1 MNIITPE
8 SPAGLQIN
16 RALLFRRQTMRIHG
30 RIKMGHYPTPPRVVE
45 LIRRYFYFPSEEFSC
60 LDPCCGEGDA
70 LVSLIAG
77 TDAITYGVELDHQR
91 AEESKARLHHVL
103 RCGIEETRI
112 QHRACSLLLLNPPYD
127 ELTLEEE
134 TDAKTERQERAFL
147 RMTVSYL
154 IPGGVLVYIIPQ
166 KRLDKAIARLL
177 ASRFEHIHAL
187 RFPDPEYGDFK
198 QIIVFGVRK
207 TDNCLDEQ
215 EASRLQSVPKMELSP
230 LSDNAEIVYPIPAS
244 GPLTLF
250 RSILIDPEELEKHIK
265 QSPLW
270 KRFTAL
276 TTRSEIRIP
285 RPPLPLHS
293 GHLGLLLAA
302 GKLDGVVGT
311 GEDTHLVKGNVRKI
325 TTVLQEMKGEVLEER
340 ELDRYVV
347 SIKILNRNGDIRE
360 LT

>member
-1 MNIITPE
+1 
-8 SPAGLQIN
+8 
-16 RALLFRRQTMRIHG
+16 MRIHG

-45 LIRRYFYFPSEEFSC
+45 LIRSYLSFPPEQFSC
-60 LDPCCGEGDA
+60 LDPCCGEGNA
-70 LVSLIAG
+70 LTGLVAG
-77 TDAITYGVELDHQR
+77 TNAVTYGVELDHQR
-91 AEESKARLHHVL
+91 AQESKDRLHHVL

-127 ELTLEEE
+127 ELTLVEEAD
-134 TDAKTERQERAFL
+134 TKTERQERAFL
-147 RMTVSYL
+147 RMTVPYL
-154 IPGGVLVYIIPQ
+154 IPGGMLVYIIPQ
-166 KRLDKAIARLL
+166 NRLDKAIARLL
-177 ASRFEHIHAL
+177 ASRFERISVF

-207 TDNCLDEQ
+207 NDNTLNEQ
-215 EASRLQSVPKMELSP
+215 EASGLQSISKMELSP

-250 RSILIDPEELEKHIK
+250 RSMLIDPEELEKHMQ

-270 KRFTAL
+270 KRFAAL
-276 TTRSEIRIP
+276 TTRSEIHIP

-302 GKLDGVVGT
+302 GKLNGIVGT
-311 GEDTHLVKGNVRKI
+311 GEDMHLVKGNVRKI

-347 SIKILNRNGDIRE
+347 SIKILNRHGEIRE